1 MNDAITVGFPQGESA
16 TFGVCFVCNSEA
28 CGPECVILGHLYDSG
43 EVVVGVRCI
52 EGLAHVA
59 GFMPKDKIAELVQR
73 VDLQQERLSLLRE
86 EIAELKAVRDAISKI
101 SKIHAEL
108 EPEPETKPETKGPG
122 RPRKF
127 LNAR

>member
-1 MNDAITVGFPQGESA
+1 MNDVITIGFPQGESA

-43 EVVVGVRCI
+43 EVVVGMKCI
-52 EGLAHVA
+52 EQLAHVA

-86 EIAELKAVRDAISKI
+86 EIAELTAVRDAIAKI
-101 SKIHAEL
+101 SKIHAEIQP
-108 EPEPETKPETKGPG
+108 EPEPKTEPKGPG
-122 RPRKF
+122 RPRK
-127 LNAR
+127 NS